1 LTHSIPTSCDLC
13 GGSAFEVISENDR
26 HGKPLKTGLCQ
37 GCGLVMH
44 LPVPSEE
51 EISKYY
57 AQDYRRDYHGESK
70 PSKRRIMR
78 AWMNGQRILHQIEK
92 YIPQSSKVFEVGAG
106 IGCTV
111 KSFEEAGYDASG
123 IEPNEGFNHYTQEVL
138 HAHVENTNLYELQA
152 DASRDVILLIHVIEH
167 FVSPKRALLQ
177 MRELMK
183 DDAFLYI
190 ECPNVTG
197 PFATFGRMFHF
208 AHIYNFTPNT
218 LINMAHLAGFEVVQ
232 SFQNDENP
240 DIQIL
245 FKKVSIPEKIDI
257 DTLESQRTHDA
268 IFKYNTITYNL
279 RSEYRMRRMKKLA
292 SYANEYLK
300 ANRFV
305 DELEQRFT
313 R

>member
-1 LTHSIPTSCDLC
+1 LTQSIPTTCDLC
-13 GGSAFEVISENDR
+13 EGSEFEVISENDR
-26 HGKPLKTGLCQ
+26 HGKPLKTGICQ

-57 AQDYRRDYHGESK
+57 AQDYRRDYHGETT
-70 PSKRRIMR
+70 PSNRRVMR
-78 AWMNGQRILHQIEK
+78 AWMNGQRILHQVEQ
-92 YIPQSSKVFEVGAG
+92 YIPKSSRVFEVGAG

-123 IEPNEGFNHYTQEVL
+123 IEPNEGFNHYTQGVL
-138 HAHVENTNLYELQA
+138 HAHVENTNLYDLQA
-152 DASRDVILLIHVIEH
+152 DASRDMILLIHVIEH
-167 FVSPKRALLQ
+167 FVSPKRALLH
-177 MRELMK
+177 MRDLLK
-183 DDAFLYI
+183 DNAFLYI
-190 ECPNVTG
+190 ECPNVAG

-218 LINMAHLAGFEVVQ
+218 LINMARIAGFEVVQ
-232 SFQNDENP
+232 SFQNDNHP

-245 FKKVSIPEKIDI
+245 FKKVAIPEKFDI
-257 DTLESQRTHDA
+257 DRLESKRTHDA

-279 RSEYRMRRMKKLA
+279 RSEYRARRIKKLA

-300 ANRFV
+300 ANQFVKALEKRFN
-305 DELEQRFT
+305 Q
-313 R
+313 